1 MNDKPDQHGLDLF
14 DRKASAVGGFPNAML
29 GYDKKAVDDYIRDLE
44 NEANVAKHQLEEV
57 RRELIAANLRIDDT
71 DFGRLGTH
79 TASMLQV
86 AEAQAAEIL
95 NKARTRAQTIL
106 SDAQDTAEKIKAQA
120 TQGAEQARLDAVE
133 SLQGLRAELSEQT
146 EAELNAVRSESEGIR
161 SAAESHREYVLSEA
175 QREADAL
182 LDQARTGAQR
192 IKAEMD
198 KQVADTSKESPLSA
212 RAHAEIAAEKERVL
226 RELEEEQATAQQ
238 KLSELTEQTRVE
250 SEEYQATLT
259 TAAEEFRQRQQI
271 SLAEAESIKVG
282 AVEEAQAI
290 LAKARSDA
298 DLLLSE
304 ADGELI
310 RRREKLRHDSHLLR
324 ERKLALI
331 SQLKQLSSIAN
342 VAEEE
347 YPDEVTGPIETSG
360 AIPDIQLDELFEDDF
375 EFESDTGQAKENDDL
390 ATEENEDS
398 DNAESQ

>member
-95 NKARTRAQTIL
+95 NKARTRAQSIL
-106 SDAQDTAEKIKAQA
+106 NDAQETAENTKAQA
-120 TQGAEQARLDAVE
+120 SQGAEQARLEAVE
-133 SLQGLRAELSEQT
+133 SLQSLRAELSEQT

-161 SAAESHREYVLSEA
+161 SATEAHREFVLSEA
-175 QREADAL
+175 QQQADSL
-182 LDQARTGAQR
+182 LAQARTEADR
-192 IKAEMD
+192 IKAESD
-198 KQVADTSKESPLSA
+198 RQVAEA
-212 RAHAEIAAEKERVL
+212 QAEVAAERERVL
-226 RELEEEQATAQQ
+226 GELETKQATELE
-238 KLSELTEQTRVE
+238 KLRELTEQTRIK
-250 SEEYQATLT
+250 SEEYQVILT
-259 TAAEEFRQRQQI
+259 TAAEDFRQRQQV
-271 SLAEAESIKVG
+271 SLAEAETIKVG
-282 AVEEAQAI
+282 AIEEAQAI

-298 DLLLSE
+298 DLLLAE

-331 SQLKQLSSIAN
+331 SQLKQLSSIAD

-360 AIPDIQLDELFEDDF
+360 VIPDIQLDELIEEKVD
-375 EFESDTGQAKENDDL
+375 SDT
-390 ATEENEDS
+390 EE
-398 DNAESQ
+398 NAESQ